1 MLNSVLFRLDGYLE
15 SSRFRHSYCEDSNL
29 ASSLRGRRATVTL
42 YSGLNGHLS
51 NSPSSPRHRGYYLPQ
66 GFHKVPNE
74 SRQSVFGQ
82 NGRCY
87 RFSSISFF
95 TFELPPSRCLNGLG
109 FYYNQW
115 WEQKELNLH
124 CLPHGPCFTDRYD
137 TTDSRLTPKKSQLYI
152 RTDSQVGAT
161 K

>member
-1 MLNSVLFRLDGYLE
+1 MVTTKGFHER
-15 SSRFRHSYCEDSNL
+15 SRFRHSCCEDSNP
-29 ASSLRGRRATVTL
+29 SSGLRGRRATITL
-42 YSGLNGHLS
+42 YSGLNSHLS
-51 NSPSSPRHRGYYLPQ
+51 NSPSSPRHRRYYSPQ

-95 TFELPPSRCLNGLG
+95 TFKLPPSRCLNGLG

-115 WEQKELNLH
+115 WEMVVTLYSSNFQLVFRQQFYRLPTGTSPKNQSSSLQLEL
-124 CLPHGPCFTDRYD
+124 R
-137 TTDSRLTPKKSQLYI
+137 
-152 RTDSQVGAT
+152 VGSAPT
-161 K
+161 